1 MPTSIGTD
9 TGNNGTTTG
18 GTSMPITA
26 SGVISASTS
35 MTLTDSDVNSTS
47 TVTQSNSLSSVT
59 RPSTG
64 VPASPT
70 ATELTYMYA
79 DRIFKKTYTAISAS
93 SATTV
98 TLSSFPD
105 LFCNTGT
112 ISKINSVSVKNNSNV
127 PVNFVFDNLTGATGD
142 IIKVPAYG
150 YAQVGA
156 PLDGITVTA
165 ANFTL
170 QCATANSTA
179 DAVVT
184 IAYQR

>member
-1 MPTSIGTD
+1 MA
-9 TGNNGTTTG
+9 
-18 GTSMPITA
+18 ITA
-26 SGVISASTS
+26 SGVINATTS

-79 DRIFKKTYTAISAS
+79 DRIFKKTYTGISAS

-98 TLSSFPD
+98 SLSSFPD

-112 ISKINSVSVKNNSNV
+112 ISKINSVSVKNTSNM
-127 PVNFVFDNLTGATGD
+127 PLKFVFDDLTGATGD

-150 YAQVGA
+150 YVQVGA
-156 PLDGITVTA
+156 ALDGIAVTS

-179 DAVVT
+179 DAQVT

>member
-1 MPTSIGTD
+1 MPTSIGSE
-9 TGNNGTTTG
+9 TGNGTTTG
-18 GTSMPITA
+18 GTSMAITA
-26 SGVISASTS
+26 SGVINATTT

-47 TVTQSNSLSSVT
+47 TVTQSNSLSAVA

-79 DRIFKKTYTAISAS
+79 NRMFKKTYTAIAAN
-93 SATTV
+93 ATTTV
-98 TLSSFPD
+98 SLSSFPD

-112 ISKINSVSVKNNSNV
+112 ISKINSVSVKNTSNM
-127 PVNFVFDNLTGATGD
+127 PVNFVFNDLTGATGD

-150 YAQVGA
+150 YAQIGA
-156 PLDGITVTA
+156 PLDGIAVTA

-170 QCATANSTA
+170 TCATANSTA

>member
-1 MPTSIGTD
+1 
-9 TGNNGTTTG
+9 
-18 GTSMPITA
+18 
-26 SGVISASTS
+26 
-35 MTLTDSDVNSTS
+35 
-47 TVTQSNSLSSVT
+47 
-59 RPSTG
+59 
-64 VPASPT
+64 
-70 ATELTYMYA
+70 MYA

>member
-1 MPTSIGTD
+1 MPTSIGQ

-18 GTSMPITA
+18 GTSMAITA
-26 SGVISASTS
+26 SGVINATTS

-47 TVTQSNSLSSVT
+47 TVTQSNSLSSVA

-64 VPASPT
+64 PPATPT
-70 ATELTYMYA
+70 ATEQTYMYA
-79 DRIFKKTYTAISAS
+79 NRIFKKTYTGIAAN
-93 SATTV
+93 ATTTV
-98 TLSSFPD
+98 PLTSFPD

-112 ISKINSVSVKNNSNV
+112 ISKINSVSVKNTSNM
-127 PVNFVFDNLTGATGD
+127 PINFVFDNLTGATGD

-150 YAQVGA
+150 YAQIGA

-170 QCATANSTA
+170 TCATANSTA
-179 DAVVT
+179 DAQVT